1 MSGNES
7 LLPKHG
13 GYKKLLSYQLAELIF
28 DVTVLFCEKYVP
40 VSDRTHDQ
48 MVQSGRSG
56 FQNIAEGSVD
66 SGISKKSEIKLTG
79 IAIGCMDEL
88 AKDYRKYLQRK
99 KLEEWPPQHPA
110 LMDLKGRQVKSLE
123 EFRGWVKDVWE
134 KSGKTLP
141 PDQIAANGVLSL
153 LNLALYLTR
162 RQLAAHEKK
171 FLEEGGISER
181 MYRMRKEAREREKNE
196 KNTD

>member
-1 MSGNES
+1 MSGNEG

-13 GYKKLLSYQLAELIF
+13 GYKNLLSYQLADLIF
-28 DVTVLFCEKYVP
+28 DVTVLFCEKYIP
-40 VSDRTHDQ
+40 FSDRTHDQ

-88 AKDYRKYLQRK
+88 AKDYRKYLQKR

-110 LMDLKGRQVKSLE
+110 LMDLKGRHVKTLE
-123 EFRGWVKDVWE
+123 DFRGWVKDVWE

-141 PDQIAANGVLSL
+141 PDQIAANGALSL
-153 LNLALYLTR
+153 LNLALFLTR
-162 RQLAAHEKK
+162 RQLSALEKK

-181 MYRMRKEAREREKNE
+181 MYRMRKEEREKNE
-196 KNTD
+196 K